1 MSLNFGDFLYIYAL
15 MRKEDTHEV
24 KKRKEKILSSKRKL
38 VSLQPETF
46 FVNHIRLIPLTV
58 LNI

>member
-24 KKRKEKILSSKRKL
+24 KKEKKK
-38 VSLQPETF
+38 F
-46 FVNHIRLIPLTV
+46 
-58 LNI
+58 